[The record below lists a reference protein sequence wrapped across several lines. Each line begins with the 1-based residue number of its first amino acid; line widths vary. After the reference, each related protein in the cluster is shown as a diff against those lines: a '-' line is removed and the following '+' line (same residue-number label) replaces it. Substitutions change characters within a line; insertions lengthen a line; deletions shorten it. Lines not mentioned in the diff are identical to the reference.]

1 MKKIILLAILL
12 ISAHFMEAQILKKLK
27 QKIDNKVDKTVEDA
41 KNGKKDDND
50 KKKGDN
56 ENSNTGGDNTAK
68 NENSQNNQNNPA
80 TIKAY
85 SKYDFVPG
93 EKVIGFE
100 DFSTGSIGDFP
111 AGWNTNASGEILTVE
126 GKPGRW
132 LWFTSRGEFVPE
144 FANPFPEDFTFE
156 FDLLHGIPING
167 ASFTVCIAELANMNQ
182 LQYW

>member
-68 NENSQNNQNNPA
+68 NENSQNNQNSPA
-80 TIKAY
+80 SIKAY

-100 DFSTGSIGDFP
+100 DFSTGNIGDFP
-111 AGWNTNASGEILTVE
+111 AGWNTTGAAEIVTVE

-132 LWFTSRGEFVPE
+132 LMLTKPGVFMPE
-144 FANPFPEDFTFE
+144 FTET
-156 FDLLHGIPING
+156 
-167 ASFTVCIAELANMNQ
+167 
-182 LQYW
+182 Y